1 MPFISID
8 VWTIIMQ
15 WGNLL
20 ILLLL
25 MKKFL
30 FKPVMSV
37 LEARENEIKNMYDQA
52 ETAKNE
58 ADGLKKEYDEKLN
71 EARGE
76 AEEIVKTAVRT
87 AKTSSDEIIFDAQEK
102 AAAIIERANEKIFI
116 ERKSAINDAKNELSD
131 MALTIAEKVIERDIK
146 PEDHD
151 RMIEKFIE
159 ELGDVS

>member
-1 MPFISID
+1 MSFVSID

-15 WGNLL
+15 WGNLFIL
-20 ILLLL
+20 IWLV
-25 MKKFL
+25 KKFL

-52 ETAKNE
+52 ESVKND
-58 ADGLKKEYDEKLN
+58 AYGLKKEYDEKLAD
-71 EARGE
+71 ARGE
-76 AEEIVKTAVRT
+76 AEEIVKSAVKT

-146 PEDHD
+146 PEDHN